1 MSVYGENNRAESSA
15 MLLPYLKEKEHH
27 AKER

>member
-1 MSVYGENNRAESSA
+1 LSVHGENNWAESSA

>member
-1 MSVYGENNRAESSA
+1 MSISGENNGAESSA